1 MGGGHATVAKGC
13 RFGEVTRNPG
23 WALIHVFSYPS
34 KEQSGDAKEEKT

>member
-13 RFGEVTRNPG
+13 HFGVTRNPG
-23 WALIHVFSYPS
+23 WAFIHVFSYPS